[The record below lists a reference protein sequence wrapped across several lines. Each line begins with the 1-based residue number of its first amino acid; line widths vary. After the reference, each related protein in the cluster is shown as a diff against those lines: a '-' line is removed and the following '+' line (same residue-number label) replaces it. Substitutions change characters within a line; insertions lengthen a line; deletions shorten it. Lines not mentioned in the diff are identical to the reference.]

1 MGVFGEKSVTTYLV
15 NFTARP
21 QILRGQF
28 FSHASFY
35 ITVELSEGD
44 RPKYGRLWEWSLI
57 RGSRT

>member
-1 MGVFGEKSVTTYLV
+1 MGVFREKCVTTYLV

-21 QILRGQF
+21 QILRGEF
-28 FSHASFY
+28 VSRASFY
-35 ITVELSEGD
+35 NTVELSEGD

>member
-1 MGVFGEKSVTTYLV
+1 MGVFREKCVTTYLV

-21 QILRGQF
+21 QILRGQL